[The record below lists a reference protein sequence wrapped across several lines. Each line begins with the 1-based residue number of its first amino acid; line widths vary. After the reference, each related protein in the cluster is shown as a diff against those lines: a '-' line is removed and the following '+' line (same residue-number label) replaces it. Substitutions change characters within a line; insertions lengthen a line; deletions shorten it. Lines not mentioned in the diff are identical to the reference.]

1 MRLLPLLNCEGDD
14 LAHYVNPELILS
26 VGEYMLYRN
35 SPKAR
40 VITGIWMSAGD
51 EPTIVSY
58 EPLESFLR
66 RLTQHEEGYGTVS
79 ASDRERQLIDEFWS
93 QFSNEGSTVTTLVR
107 LPKGEWK
114 LCGKVLSI
122 SVNSSDIPLPYQVS
136 SYNVFYSSNRYM
148 I

>member
-1 MRLLPLLNCEGDD
+1 MRLLPLVLAEDD
-14 LAHYVNPELILS
+14 DKAHYINPEAITS
-26 VGEYMLYRN
+26 CGEYLSYRN
-35 SPKAR
+35 AAAGR
-40 VITGIWMSAGD
+40 IVTAIWLDAAE
-51 EPTIVSY
+51 EPTAISY

-79 ASDRERQLIDEFWS
+79 ASDRERQLIDEFWE